1 MSRINF
7 RRGSGKK
14 IGCLFFDELYLS
26 LHLKSSLLEPWP
38 RGAWKAMLLRVYVK
52 FQGQRVVEIKLITGV
67 GFIPHFNKNIEPE
80 YSLILVVRDC
90 SSSSLQ
96 TWCSCDGHIEQKNKL
111 KIRLYFVLQQF
122 TKCDL
127 TCRTS
132 LSQRSFSSRWDPNPE
147 IAQHLETTRI
157 ICVLLTTNLL
167 GVLNR
172 VYESE
177 KAVAL
182 FWTHFPSNN
191 CLKVLLI

>member
-167 GVLNR
+167 GVIN
-172 VYESE
+172 
-177 KAVAL
+177 
-182 FWTHFPSNN
+182 
-191 CLKVLLI
+191 